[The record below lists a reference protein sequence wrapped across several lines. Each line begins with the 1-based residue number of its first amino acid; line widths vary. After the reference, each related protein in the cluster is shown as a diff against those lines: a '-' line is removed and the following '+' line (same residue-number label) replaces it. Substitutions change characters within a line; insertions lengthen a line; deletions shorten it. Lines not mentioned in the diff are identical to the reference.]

1 MTWQTTAS
9 ATTTAGSEQIWALW
23 SNVSSWNRWDHEV
36 VSSTLNGAFALGTT
50 GTLKP
55 RGGPATRFVITDIRP
70 VVSFSD
76 RSRLPL
82 ATLDFH
88 HTLSVTDGITTIEHS
103 VVMNGPLT
111 PVFRRVIGTK
121 IAKGLPTAVAALAAL
136 AEGVT

>member
-9 ATTTAGSEQIWALW
+9 ATTTAGPEQIWALW

-36 VSSTLNGAFALGTT
+36 VSSTLNGAFAQGTT

-55 RGGPATRFVITDIRP
+55 RGGPTTRFVMTDVQP
-70 VVSFSD
+70 MVSFSD

-88 HTLSVTDGITTIEHS
+88 HTLSTTGDVTTIKHS
-103 VVMNGPLT
+103 VVMTGPLT
-111 PVFRRVIGTK
+111 PLFCRIIGTK
-121 IAKGLPTAVAALAAL
+121 IAKGLPIAVSALAAL
-136 AEGVT
+136 ADDVR